1 MDFYDYY
8 NPYELTHWG
17 IKGMKWG
24 VRRFQNKDG
33 SLTID
38 GGKRYNGSDYQPRK
52 SLGERISD
60 YKKASKRKAAL
71 KKARAT
77 KEANR
82 KAAEEAKAAAEQRKK
97 DIESGKIKPK
107 DMTNEE
113 LNDRINRLNN
123 EKRLKQLQDETASP
137 METVAK
143 QAVSKLW
150 KEAIMPAAT
159 EAGKQILKDSILKA
173 AKGNEKVEEFNLEK
187 TWKNI
192 NKLTTQQVMDVNKRL
207 TAQDAIKK
215 KMDDINAAKEAE
227 KQAKEDAKAEKEAKK
242 QAMKD
247 YEAFQKNER
256 KSRENPSPAPES
268 TSYNTRDN
276 KTEYHNRRDYVDPS
290 KEPRAEYPPAV
301 VNSVIS
307 NWSNK
312 SIDSTEISTAANK
325 GERVA
330 VDVINNKGDT
340 IVSFDEN
347 GKRK

>member
-52 SLGERISD
+52 SLGDRISD

-123 EKRLKQLQDETASP
+123 EKRLKQLQEETASP
-137 METVAK
+137 METVSK
-143 QAVSKLW
+143 QAVSKVW

-173 AKGNEKVEEFNLEK
+173 AKANEKVEEFNLEK

-207 TAQDAIKK
+207 TAQESIKK
-215 KMDDINAAKEAE
+215 KMDDMNAAKEAE
-227 KQAKEDAKAEKEAKK
+227 KQAKEDKK
-242 QAMKD
+242 QTMKD

-256 KSRENPSPAPES
+256 ERRENPSPAPES
-268 TSYNTRDN
+268 TAYSTKDN
-276 KTEYHNRRDYVDPS
+276 KTEYHNKRDYVDPS
-290 KEPRAEYPPAV
+290 KEPGAKNPPAIIR
-301 VNSVIS
+301 SAIS
-307 NWSNK
+307 NMSDRSMNSAK
-312 SIDSTEISTAANK
+312 TNTSASK
-325 GERVA
+325 GERLVSDILDSSGN
-330 VDVINNKGDT
+330 V

-347 GKRK
+347 GNRK